1 MSPTTCS
8 SRTFRQ
14 TQFTLTHIYPSYR
27 FSQHHVAQATTH
39 SHTASHTN
47 THTLTSRSILQDKK
61 RGVVLRPPSSVFL
74 LHWKRPFESHT
85 NIHSIVYT
93 YLRSQH
99 RRRILPSFCYI
110 YICTHIN
117 TQTHKHTPKLLLK
130 SIKSR
135 WTILPSSSL

>member
-47 THTLTSRSILQDKK
+47 THTFTSSRSILQDKK
-61 RGVVLRPPSSVFL
+61 RGVVLRPPSSVFFCAPLKTPIRESHKHPFHRIYIFTQSTPKTHPPFLL
-74 LHWKRPFESHT
+74 LHIYMHT
-85 NIHSIVYT
+85 
-93 YLRSQH
+93 
-99 RRRILPSFCYI
+99 
-110 YICTHIN
+110 
-117 TQTHKHTPKLLLK
+117 
-130 SIKSR
+130 
-135 WTILPSSSL
+135 